1 MSLAAARAVLKVERS
16 SSGEDVKKAY
26 KKLALKHHPD
36 KGGSADEF
44 RKVNEA
50 MEMCMDHLYE
60 PASFSRSGLAA
71 PDRRPGAGETSWA
84 DVKVYWTPGARG
96 FGPMPMPYGPP
107 PPLTRLPLAYF
118 RDLLAGR
125 VREAALAET
134 ADLDYLIVDARSEDE
149 RTATGEATLSS
160 LGDIRLRVAIATLPP
175 EACLDGSGD
184 VVLPWVHTLAD
195 WANRKEA
202 RRLSETAKAA
212 LRAAESANDRG
223 ALVVVVSQTGSAIK
237 HDRGDDEVA
246 AEFLRNAQVLLAP
259 AREGVDRTRSAN
271 RVKAPRVLEGGFAKW
286 RRDLAGAA
294 GAAPRERWRVKS
306 GGAIARA
313 DVAMDSPVVCELRP
327 GEIVALAE
335 LDDASPRVATSACGK
350 QRCKII
356 LPIVG
361 WITLSRVELPGAQ
374 RAGTLPP
381 DLWGAYAPRRRP
393 DAEPLQWEKNAAR
406 RFGATSALD
415 LRRKRETRETAA
427 DLRERARAAAEPP
440 KPPPKKQWWET
451 ATPAEE
457 EKWEPAPRAGQDK
470 RAKFP
475 TSKPHISARRAP
487 PPVAPDLDDDDP
499 IEMPPLA
506 SPFVPSSPASSPR
519 ATAPAPRAR
528 PTPSSAPPPHSSSD
542 SDEPAPPAPKQRS
555 TSRWAIHKPEG
566 WVPKS
571 QRTPEAASPPPRK
584 QKHPISPQATTPV
597 PPRSFAAF
605 MKSRKPGETPTTP
618 KSRTVRLLESDRKRR
633 PESLASQIV
642 VAGAYTMASKIP
654 TWAGAA
660 SFAVPIAVAYAADKA
675 SSRCETCLAV
685 ELGILCHLLHRL
697 ARVAAAP
704 EGVLGEFGP
713 LCAALAAIFFK
724 PAWESTSTI
733 AAVTLVGALLAAE
746 VWRAGFADGS
756 AREGAHDTWLTL
768 CGAAWTYA
776 LYESP
781 VAALLVLLPL
791 CTIIRQDLVES
802 INELKPVALRFGV
815 VPGGLAA
822 YMAATGGLVPT
833 ATALA
838 AGVGA
843 PELRGRAAALVAAAA
858 FRLKKRGASAL
869 YQNVALAQLVVVPG
883 AYALV
888 AEPDFA
894 FAAVVAVAVA
904 GAVVA
909 TELLDVAESKSDV
922 LLVLALALV
931 LVGPALQTSAIFGG
945 AAPVAKPAAY
955 QAKTTTTYAPP
966 PPPPPEPEAA
976 YAQAPQSGE
985 DDDDDE

>member
-1 MSLAAARAVLKVERS
+1 MAEPKTKPTMSLAAARAVLKVERS

-271 RVKAPRVLEGGFAKW
+271 RVRAPRVLEGGFAKW

-361 WITLSRVELPGAQ
+361 WVTLSRVELPGAQ

-406 RFGATSALD
+406 RFGATSAAD
-415 LRRKRETRETAA
+415 LRRKREKKETAA

-457 EKWEPAPRAGQDK
+457 EKWEPAPREEPTEPPPTLAPPKTFADYVKERDAPTPGPAVGA
-470 RAKFP
+470 RAVPVEDLGVFEDEDEDVAAAAP
-475 TSKPHISARRAP
+475 QKPPVAPDIDDDDPIQMPPLAEDLGVLDDDSEDEAAAPAPPPAPAPAPAPKPP

-519 ATAPAPRAR
+519 AAAPAPRAR
-528 PTPSSAPPPHSSSD
+528 PTPASAPPPHSSSD
-542 SDEPAPPAPKQRS
+542 SDEPAAPAPKQRS

-618 KSRTVRLLESDRKRR
+618 KSRAVR
-633 PESLASQIV
+633 
-642 VAGAYTMASKIP
+642 
-654 TWAGAA
+654 
-660 SFAVPIAVAYAADKA
+660 
-675 SSRCETCLAV
+675 
-685 ELGILCHLLHRL
+685 
-697 ARVAAAP
+697 
-704 EGVLGEFGP
+704 
-713 LCAALAAIFFK
+713 
-724 PAWESTSTI
+724 
-733 AAVTLVGALLAAE
+733 
-746 VWRAGFADGS
+746 
-756 AREGAHDTWLTL
+756 
-768 CGAAWTYA
+768 
-776 LYESP
+776 
-781 VAALLVLLPL
+781 
-791 CTIIRQDLVES
+791 
-802 INELKPVALRFGV
+802 
-815 VPGGLAA
+815 
-822 YMAATGGLVPT
+822 
-833 ATALA
+833 
-838 AGVGA
+838 
-843 PELRGRAAALVAAAA
+843 
-858 FRLKKRGASAL
+858 
-869 YQNVALAQLVVVPG
+869 
-883 AYALV
+883 
-888 AEPDFA
+888 
-894 FAAVVAVAVA
+894 
-904 GAVVA
+904 
-909 TELLDVAESKSDV
+909 
-922 LLVLALALV
+922 
-931 LVGPALQTSAIFGG
+931 
-945 AAPVAKPAAY
+945 
-955 QAKTTTTYAPP
+955 
-966 PPPPPEPEAA
+966 
-976 YAQAPQSGE
+976 
-985 DDDDDE
+985 

>member
-44 RKVNEA
+44 RRVNEA

-246 AEFLRNAQVLLAP
+246 AEFLRNAQ
-259 AREGVDRTRSAN
+259 
-271 RVKAPRVLEGGFAKW
+271 APRA
-286 RRDLAGAA
+286 RR
-294 GAAPRERWRVKS
+294 RERWRVKS
-306 GGAIARA
+306 GGAIAP

-350 QRCKII
+350 RAQDHPADRR
-356 LPIVG
+356 LDHAESRRAAGRAARGHAAAGPVG
-361 WITLSRVELPGAQ
+361 RL
-374 RAGTLPP
+374 RA
-381 DLWGAYAPRRRP
+381 AA
-393 DAEPLQWEKNAAR
+393 AAR
-406 RFGATSALD
+406 RRAAAVGEERGAA
-415 LRRKRETRETAA
+415 LRRDQRVGSAAEAQTRETAA

-457 EKWEPAPRAGQDK
+457 EKWEPAPREKTTEPPPTLAPPKTFADYVKERDAPTPGPAVGA
-470 RAKFP
+470 RAVPVEDLGVFEDEDEDVAAP
-475 TSKPHISARRAP
+475 APQKPPVAPDLDDDDPIQMPPLAEDLGVLDDDSEDEAAAPAPPPPPAPAPAPKPP

-506 SPFVPSSPASSPR
+506 SPFVPSSPASSR
-519 ATAPAPRAR
+519 GAPRPGEASAR
-528 PTPSSAPPPHSSSD
+528 R
-542 SDEPAPPAPKQRS
+542 APPAPSSDS
-555 TSRWAIHKPEG
+555 TSPAAG
-566 WVPKS
+566 AQAAVDVP
-571 QRTPEAASPPPRK
+571 
-584 QKHPISPQATTPV
+584 
-597 PPRSFAAF
+597 
-605 MKSRKPGETPTTP
+605 
-618 KSRTVRLLESDRKRR
+618 
-633 PESLASQIV
+633 
-642 VAGAYTMASKIP
+642 AYTMASKIP

-713 LCAALAAIFFK
+713 LCAALGAIFFK

-756 AREGAHDTWLTL
+756 PREGAHDTWLTL

-791 CTIIRQDLVES
+791 STIIRQDLVES

-815 VPGGLAA
+815 LAA
-822 YMAATGGLVPT
+822 A
-833 ATALA
+833 
-838 AGVGA
+838 
-843 PELRGRAAALVAAAA
+843 AAALVAAAA

-888 AEPDFA
+888 AEPDYA
-894 FAAVVAVAVA
+894 LAAVVAVAVA

-955 QAKTTTTYAPP
+955 QAKTTTTDAPP

>member
-1 MSLAAARAVLKVERS
+1 MSSAPCVVEKGSKKSPTARDGSPASVDRRAPTATMAEPKTKPTMSLAAARAVLKVERS

-259 AREGVDRTRSAN
+259 AREGVDRT
-271 RVKAPRVLEGGFAKW
+271 
-286 RRDLAGAA
+286 
-294 GAAPRERWRVKS
+294 
-306 GGAIARA
+306 
-313 DVAMDSPVVCELRP
+313 
-327 GEIVALAE
+327 
-335 LDDASPRVATSACGK
+335 
-350 QRCKII
+350 
-356 LPIVG
+356 
-361 WITLSRVELPGAQ
+361 
-374 RAGTLPP
+374 
-381 DLWGAYAPRRRP
+381 
-393 DAEPLQWEKNAAR
+393 
-406 RFGATSALD
+406 
-415 LRRKRETRETAA
+415 
-427 DLRERARAAAEPP
+427 
-440 KPPPKKQWWET
+440 
-451 ATPAEE
+451 PA
-457 EKWEPAPRAGQDK
+457 
-470 RAKFP
+470 
-475 TSKPHISARRAP
+475 
-487 PPVAPDLDDDDP
+487 
-499 IEMPPLA
+499 
-506 SPFVPSSPASSPR
+506 
-519 ATAPAPRAR
+519 
-528 PTPSSAPPPHSSSD
+528 SAPPPHSSSD

-618 KSRTVRLLESDRKRR
+618 KSRAVR
-633 PESLASQIV
+633 
-642 VAGAYTMASKIP
+642 
-654 TWAGAA
+654 
-660 SFAVPIAVAYAADKA
+660 
-675 SSRCETCLAV
+675 
-685 ELGILCHLLHRL
+685 
-697 ARVAAAP
+697 
-704 EGVLGEFGP
+704 
-713 LCAALAAIFFK
+713 
-724 PAWESTSTI
+724 
-733 AAVTLVGALLAAE
+733 
-746 VWRAGFADGS
+746 
-756 AREGAHDTWLTL
+756 
-768 CGAAWTYA
+768 
-776 LYESP
+776 
-781 VAALLVLLPL
+781 
-791 CTIIRQDLVES
+791 
-802 INELKPVALRFGV
+802 
-815 VPGGLAA
+815 
-822 YMAATGGLVPT
+822 
-833 ATALA
+833 
-838 AGVGA
+838 
-843 PELRGRAAALVAAAA
+843 
-858 FRLKKRGASAL
+858 
-869 YQNVALAQLVVVPG
+869 
-883 AYALV
+883 
-888 AEPDFA
+888 
-894 FAAVVAVAVA
+894 
-904 GAVVA
+904 
-909 TELLDVAESKSDV
+909 
-922 LLVLALALV
+922 
-931 LVGPALQTSAIFGG
+931 
-945 AAPVAKPAAY
+945 
-955 QAKTTTTYAPP
+955 
-966 PPPPPEPEAA
+966 
-976 YAQAPQSGE
+976 
-985 DDDDDE
+985 

>member
-1 MSLAAARAVLKVERS
+1 
-16 SSGEDVKKAY
+16 
-26 KKLALKHHPD
+26 
-36 KGGSADEF
+36 
-44 RKVNEA
+44 
-50 MEMCMDHLYE
+50 
-60 PASFSRSGLAA
+60 
-71 PDRRPGAGETSWA
+71 
-84 DVKVYWTPGARG
+84 
-96 FGPMPMPYGPP
+96 
-107 PPLTRLPLAYF
+107 
-118 RDLLAGR
+118 
-125 VREAALAET
+125 
-134 ADLDYLIVDARSEDE
+134 
-149 RTATGEATLSS
+149 
-160 LGDIRLRVAIATLPP
+160 
-175 EACLDGSGD
+175 
-184 VVLPWVHTLAD
+184 
-195 WANRKEA
+195 
-202 RRLSETAKAA
+202 
-212 LRAAESANDRG
+212 
-223 ALVVVVSQTGSAIK
+223 
-237 HDRGDDEVA
+237 
-246 AEFLRNAQVLLAP
+246 
-259 AREGVDRTRSAN
+259 
-271 RVKAPRVLEGGFAKW
+271 
-286 RRDLAGAA
+286 
-294 GAAPRERWRVKS
+294 
-306 GGAIARA
+306 
-313 DVAMDSPVVCELRP
+313 
-327 GEIVALAE
+327 
-335 LDDASPRVATSACGK
+335 
-350 QRCKII
+350 
-356 LPIVG
+356 
-361 WITLSRVELPGAQ
+361 
-374 RAGTLPP
+374 
-381 DLWGAYAPRRRP
+381 
-393 DAEPLQWEKNAAR
+393 
-406 RFGATSALD
+406 
-415 LRRKRETRETAA
+415 
-427 DLRERARAAAEPP
+427 
-440 KPPPKKQWWET
+440 
-451 ATPAEE
+451 
-457 EKWEPAPRAGQDK
+457 
-470 RAKFP
+470 
-475 TSKPHISARRAP
+475 
-487 PPVAPDLDDDDP
+487 
-499 IEMPPLA
+499 
-506 SPFVPSSPASSPR
+506 
-519 ATAPAPRAR
+519 
-528 PTPSSAPPPHSSSD
+528 
-542 SDEPAPPAPKQRS
+542 
-555 TSRWAIHKPEG
+555 
-566 WVPKS
+566 
-571 QRTPEAASPPPRK
+571 
-584 QKHPISPQATTPV
+584 
-597 PPRSFAAF
+597 
-605 MKSRKPGETPTTP
+605 
-618 KSRTVRLLESDRKRR
+618 
-633 PESLASQIV
+633 
-642 VAGAYTMASKIP
+642 MASKIP

-791 CTIIRQDLVES
+791 STIIRQDLVES

-822 YMAATGGLVPT
+822 YMAFTGGLVPT

-843 PELRGRAAALVAAAA
+843 PSADTAAAAVAGAVATFGSVELAAAAAALVAAAA

-869 YQNVALAQLVVVPG
+869 YQNIALAQLVVVPG

-966 PPPPPEPEAA
+966 PPPPPEPETA